1 MEGWRAALARLLG
14 EPEGDEGPLALVSP
28 DQVALLLAS
37 IELKHE
43 ALIAENER
51 LRRENGA
58 LAARIAELEGTPLPP
73 PLPRPP
79 SAPPGGLRRA

>member
-14 EPEGDEGPLALVSP
+14 TEEGEDEPLAVVSP
-28 DQVALLLAS
+28 EQVALLLAS

-43 ALIAENER
+43 ALIAENDH
-51 LRRENGA
+51 LRRENAA